1 MSDSR
6 TRSQVSF
13 KRNLVGAWH
22 AGIMAPALHV
32 HPAGP
37 NCGHGQQMS
46 GANRQQRGLDKKRT
60 VVLLRSVVVIST
72 SYLVLFGPS
81 ATRPISVAYILALIV
96 SNLLLGLTPKE
107 WFQEP
112 RFSAALLLGDTA
124 VVLVGLYLTVGCFS
138 QDFLIIYFFTIFL
151 TTATQGV
158 AQIAIGAALVSCL
171 YGYWLWLTAAQAL
184 GAGELLR
191 LPFFFIVAVF
201 YAYVT
206 EETKQ
211 ERWRRQQAEHESLR
225 LRFLLDLSETFSQR
239 VVSAQLVGQLGS
251 LVEAAFPWLRCDALV
266 AAADDTAG
274 PGTVFPVQT
283 HGRVFGALR
292 VATNAGDALT
302 PGEAQFCK
310 VVAVIAANALYSAE
324 QVGTA
329 QEGARLKQEFLSTL
343 SHELRSPL
351 HVILGNADIVA
362 EEMKSVATPF
372 VLESIDRLRVN
383 AFRLL
388 DIIEELLCFTELRA
402 GQASVYDE
410 RVDLCE
416 LFAEFAASMQ
426 ERLAARP
433 VRFEAHVDASV
444 PVLFTDRR
452 KLRLIVNG
460 LLGNAVKFTEDG
472 FVRLT
477 AQRVAGDT
485 VEIAVQDTGIGI
497 DPKDLPQIFEEFR
510 QVDGSLRRRF
520 DGLGLGLALA
530 RELVQVIGGRLDAES
545 QPQRGS
551 TFRVRLPLRT
561 EREGPRAASRP
572 VPLPVASR
580 SRLLSAA

>member
-1 MSDSR
+1 MLG
-6 TRSQVSF
+6 T
-13 KRNLVGAWH
+13 
-22 AGIMAPALHV
+22 
-32 HPAGP
+32 
-37 NCGHGQQMS
+37 
-46 GANRQQRGLDKKRT
+46 NRQQHGLDKKRT

-72 SYLVLFGPS
+72 SYLILFGQS
-81 ATRPISVAYILALIV
+81 ATSHVSVAYILALIV
-96 SNLLLGLTPKE
+96 SNLLVARTPRE

-158 AQIAIGAALVSCL
+158 AQIAIGAAMVSCL
-171 YGYWLWLTAAQAL
+171 YGYWLWLTSAQAL

-211 ERWRRQQAEHESLR
+211 ERWRRQQAERESMR
-225 LRFLLDLSETFSQR
+225 LQFLLDVSETFSQR
-239 VVSAQLVGQLGS
+239 AVSGQLLGQLGS
-251 LVEAAFPWLRCDALV
+251 LVEAAFPRLRCGVLMSPAEHV
-266 AAADDTAG
+266 AG
-274 PGTVFPVQT
+274 PGTVFLVQM
-283 HGRVFGALR
+283 HGRGFGALR
-292 VATNAGDALT
+292 VAGPEEGALT
-302 PGEAQFCK
+302 PDEQQFCK
-310 VVAVIAANALYSAE
+310 VVAAIAANALYSAE
-324 QVGTA
+324 QVGA
-329 QEGARLKQEFLSTL
+329 VQEGARLKQEFLSTL

-351 HVILGNADIVA
+351 HVILGNADIIA
-362 EEMKSVATPF
+362 EETKSVATPF
-372 VLESIDRLRVN
+372 VRESIDRLRVN

-388 DIIEELLCFTELRA
+388 DIVEELLCFTELRA
-402 GQASVYDE
+402 GSAALYDE
-410 RVDLCE
+410 GVDLCE
-416 LFAEFAASMQ
+416 LFDELSASMK

-433 VRFEAHVDASV
+433 IRFEWKVDAGV

-460 LLGNAVKFTEDG
+460 LLGNAVKFTENG

-477 AQRVAGDT
+477 AQRVSGDA
-485 VEIAVQDTGIGI
+485 VEIAVQDSGIGI
-497 DPKDLPQIFEEFR
+497 DPKDLPQIFQEFR

-530 RELVQVIGGRLDAES
+530 QELAQVIGGRLDVES

-551 TFRVRLPLRT
+551 TFRVHLPLRRD
-561 EREGPRAASRP
+561 REGPRRP
-572 VPLPVASR
+572 GRSVPLAVESR
-580 SRLLSAA
+580 SGLLSAA

>member
-1 MSDSR
+1 
-6 TRSQVSF
+6 
-13 KRNLVGAWH
+13 
-22 AGIMAPALHV
+22 
-32 HPAGP
+32 
-37 NCGHGQQMS
+37 MS
-46 GANRQQRGLDKKRT
+46 GTNRQQRGLDKKRT

-72 SYLVLFGPS
+72 SYLILFGRS
-81 ATRPISVAYILALIV
+81 ATSQFSVAYILALIV
-96 SNLLLGLTPKE
+96 SNVLLGLTPRE
-107 WFQEP
+107 WFQES

-124 VVLVGLYLTVGCFS
+124 AVLMGLYLTVGCFS

-158 AQIAIGAALVSCL
+158 GQIAVGAALVSCL

-184 GAGELLR
+184 GAAELLR

-211 ERWRRQQAEHESLR
+211 ERWRRQQAERESMR
-225 LRFLLDLSETFSQR
+225 LRFLLDVTETFSQR
-239 VVSAQLVGQLGS
+239 AVSEQLVRHLAG
-251 LVEAAFPWLRCDALV
+251 LVEAAFPHLRCEAVV
-266 AAADDTAG
+266 APAEHEA
-274 PGTVFPVQT
+274 GTVFLVQT
-283 HGRVFGALR
+283 HGRAFGALR
-292 VATNAGDALT
+292 VTTNENDGLGS
-302 PGEAQFCK
+302 GEEQFCK
-310 VVAVIAANALYSAE
+310 AVTAIAANALYSAE
-324 QVGTA
+324 QGGVA

-351 HVILGNADIVA
+351 HIILGNADIIA
-362 EEMKSVATPF
+362 EEMQSVASPF
-372 VLESIDRLRVN
+372 VLQSIERLRVN

-388 DIIEELLCFTELRA
+388 DIVEELLCFTELRA
-402 GQASVYDE
+402 GHVSVCDE
-410 RVDLCE
+410 RVDLGD
-416 LFAEFAASMQ
+416 LFVEFNASMK

-433 VRFEAHVDASV
+433 IHFECNVDADV

-460 LLGNAVKFTEDG
+460 LLGNAAKFTESG
-472 FVRLT
+472 FVRLM
-477 AQRVAGDT
+477 AQRVSGDA
-485 VEIAVQDTGIGI
+485 VEIAVQDSGIGI
-497 DPKDLPQIFEEFR
+497 DPKDLPQIFQEFR

-530 RELVQVIGGRLDAES
+530 QELAQVIGGRLDVES

-551 TFRVRLPLRT
+551 TFRVRLPLRA
-561 EREGPRAASRP
+561 EREGPRPRDQR
-572 VPLPVASR
+572 VPLPVESG